1 VEDKVSIRAHFER
14 FPATV
19 KGAFV
24 LRAAARD
31 PHQVK
36 ILTARVVELSGRD
49 SRPIDI
55 EPVTLDVAP
64 RLDLFVPFEFPVT
77 DLAPGWY
84 GLECEITVDGIPA
97 VIRPGKRFPMAWP
110 RATVRR
116 GTVPVGKGMPAKT
129 GKIQLDQIDCAGDS
143 IKITYSAAEPCAIKL
158 SADGQSV
165 TVIEEEFDEEA
176 GQGLV
181 TAYPLMRT
189 QTKLTIDVKGA
200 AKPLVV
206 SLP

>member
-64 RLDLFVPFEFPVT
+64 RLDLFVPFEFPIT
-77 DLAPGWY
+77 ELGPGWY

-116 GTVPVGKGMPAKT
+116 GTVPLAKAMSAKT
-129 GKIQLDQIDCAGDS
+129 GKIELDQIDCAGDS
-143 IKITYSAAEPCAIKL
+143 IKITYSAPEPCAIKL

-165 TVIEEEFDEEA
+165 TVIQEEFDEEA
-176 GQGLV
+176 GQGMV
-181 TAYPLMRT
+181 TAYPLMRA
-189 QTKLTIDVKGA
+189 QSKLTIDVKGA

-206 SLP
+206 ALP